1 MLRLLTDEN
10 FNNDIIRGLRLRLPH
25 LDVVAVRQVGLAGSP
40 DPMLLK
46 WAAQNERTMLTHD
59 IRTMV
64 PYAKEL
70 IKRSEPMA
78 GVILVPN
85 RLAIGRAIKDLELLL
100 LENLSQSD
108 FTDRIQHL
116 PLRRVNF

>member
-10 FNNDIIRGLRLRLPH
+10 FDNQIVRGLRLRLPQ
-25 LDVVAVRQVGLAGSP
+25 LDVVSVKHMGLAGLP
-40 DPMLLK
+40 DPILLK
-46 WAAQNERTMLTHD
+46 WAAQRERTMLTHD

-78 GVILVPN
+78 GVIVVPDQ
-85 RLAIGRAIKDLELLL
+85 LQIGRAIKDLELLL
-100 LENLSQSD
+100 EYFSESELR
-108 FTDRIQHL
+108 DRIEYL
-116 PLRRVNF
+116 PFRRS